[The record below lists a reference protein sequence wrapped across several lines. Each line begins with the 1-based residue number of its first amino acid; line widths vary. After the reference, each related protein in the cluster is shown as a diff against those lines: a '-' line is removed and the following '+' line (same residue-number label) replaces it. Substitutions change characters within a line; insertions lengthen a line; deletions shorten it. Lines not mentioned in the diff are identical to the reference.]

1 MGNVLTGL
9 EVLLGNPNLLK
20 SKRVGL
26 IDNLI
31 ATTSDCRHAL
41 DALLKRWDSC
51 DQSVWS
57 RTLGARH
64 KTSRRTPRFL
74 GRPQTG
80 LPLLN
85 QFGMN
90 PSEMVPLFGE
100 VDELVFDIQDV
111 GTRFYT

>member
-1 MGNVLTGL
+1 MHWMRCLRGGIHVTKVFGL
-9 EVLLGNPNLLK
+9 EHWVRGTKQAGEPRGSLVDP
-20 SKRVGL
+20 KR
-26 IDNLI
+26 
-31 ATTSDCRHAL
+31 
-41 DALLKRWDSC
+41 
-51 DQSVWS
+51 
-57 RTLGARH
+57 
-64 KTSRRTPRFL
+64 
-74 GRPQTG
+74 G